1 MSNCTPTVHLL
12 TLGGSRQLQPV
23 RKSGLRLTFR
33 IMDCRDTRG
42 HDVTLTDNQ
51 KRAMIKRVADALEKL
66 GVAGLAVGIFQGNV
80 VGAVCGIAFIG
91 VSLAL
96 TYYLER

>member
-1 MSNCTPTVHLL
+1 MKRFLL
-12 TLGGSRQLQPV
+12 RALLWV
-23 RKSGLRLTFR
+23 FR
-33 IMDCRDTRG
+33 IMDHRDTRG
-42 HDVTLTDNQ
+42 YDVTLTDNQ

-91 VSLAL
+91 LSLAL

>member
-1 MSNCTPTVHLL
+1 MTCVQTAIF
-12 TLGGSRQLQPV
+12 SRWEEAGQLQPIL
-23 RKSGLRLTFR
+23 KSGLRWAFR

-42 HDVTLTDNQ
+42 YDVTLTDNQ